1 MSNRRKQSE
10 VPTRKQLS
18 RRGREE
24 RQKRSLYALVGVAAL
39 VAVMVLAYGAYQE
52 YIAKPSSPVAIVH
65 GQPIPTRDYQARVRY
80 RRFELASQIATL
92 QQQLAGLDPTNED
105 QQFLV
110 QYFQQQV
117 QQLQSQSIVLPTQV
131 LDEMIDEELMLQES
145 VRRGISVAPDE
156 MQAEIERLFGFER
169 SPPTP
174 EPTSTTV
181 EGEATPT
188 PVPTIERMSQP
199 EFDKS
204 YSEYVLALRRE
215 VGMSEQAFR
224 RLFELNVFRTKL
236 QEALAEEMPSSEE
249 QVHARHVLVETEEE
263 AYDVLDRLAAGEDFP
278 DLADEV
284 SLDTAT
290 DGGDLE
296 WFARGQM
303 VSEFE
308 EVAFGLEI
316 GGISAPVETSFGF
329 HIIEVLDRDPNR
341 PLDEA
346 MLEQRKSAA
355 LSEWLAEQR
364 QSEAVERYWSSAL
377 VPSDG

>member
-1 MSNRRKQSE
+1 
-10 VPTRKQLS
+10 
-18 RRGREE
+18 
-24 RQKRSLYALVGVAAL
+24 
-39 VAVMVLAYGAYQE
+39 MVLAYGAYQE

-263 AYDVLDRLAAGEDFP
+263 AYDVLDRLAAGEDFA